1 MTKFTTKGW
10 LIILVPM
17 MLLGGTWALTILFQ
31 DIENKSQDKINA
43 MYFIVP
49 IVVLVFFGL
58 PVAIM
63 MYKRTIFRDNGQW
76 TISYLILKKQIQ
88 FSGTEIEE
96 ISITEN
102 ISGRSVPTHEIV
114 RIRTQ
119 ENKKIEISSLEL
131 RSYTKLR
138 ELMLKDFKG
147 KAIITQFGQRPLK

>member
-10 LIILVPM
+10 LIVLVPI
-17 MLLGGTWALTILFQ
+17 MLIGGTWALTILFQ
-31 DIENKSQDKINA
+31 NIENKSQDKINA
-43 MYFIVP
+43 MYFVVP

-63 MYKRTIFRDNGQW
+63 MYKRTIFRDNGRW

-102 ISGRSVPTHEIV
+102 ISGRSVPTHEIM
-114 RIRTQ
+114 RIKTQ

-131 RSYTKLR
+131 TSYTKLR

-147 KAIITQFGQRPLK
+147 KAIITQFGQRPIK

>member
-10 LIILVPM
+10 LIVLVPI
-17 MLLGGTWALTILFQ
+17 MLIGGIWALTILFQ

-43 MYFIVP
+43 MYFVVP

-63 MYKRTIFRDNGQW
+63 MYRRTIFRDNGRW

-102 ISGRSVPTHEIV
+102 ISGRSVPTHEIM
-114 RIRTQ
+114 RIKTQ

-131 RSYTKLR
+131 TSYTKLR
-138 ELMLKDFKG
+138 ELILKDFKG
-147 KAIITQFGQRPLK
+147 KAIITRFGQRPIK

>member
-10 LIILVPM
+10 LIILVPI
-17 MLLGGTWALTILFQ
+17 MLIGGTWALIILFQ
-31 DIENKSQDKINA
+31 DIENKTQDKINA
-43 MYFIVP
+43 MYFVVP

-63 MYKRTIFRDNGQW
+63 MYKRTIFRDNGRW
-76 TISYLILKKQIQ
+76 TISYLILKKQIE

-102 ISGRSVPTHEIV
+102 ISGRSVPTHEIM
-114 RIRTQ
+114 RIRTHD
-119 ENKKIEISSLEL
+119 NRKMEISSLEL